1 MNEQTVRTLVQA
13 GAVRKVHIIGVGAR
27 LHVEIETPAGTTA
40 ATTTRGGIKTWS
52 TVDTCAR
59 WVRALGIGSA
69 RLDIARWQPE
79 QRGLAL

>member
-1 MNEQTVRTLVQA
+1 MNEQIVRTLVQA

-27 LHVEIETPAGTTA
+27 LHVEIETSAGTSA

-52 TVDTCAR
+52 TLDTCAR
-59 WVRALGIGSA
+59 WVRGLGIGNA
-69 RLDIARWQPE
+69 RLDIERWQPE